1 MNSLRSTKICLLL
14 ILCILSKISSGYWH
28 KFPTNRRQTVPTQ
41 QSSTSLLSSQLSWDT
56 INKDSSRN
64 TQGLNEDWLKSLD
77 VLEGKVEPLEIS
89 VEDLEKKY
97 SKASKTRSKASF
109 SLMVALPEV
118 LKENNYVVLVNRTA
132 DEAEDDFLADDSNI
146 VYVTAQE
153 LERKWRDS
161 SLLPMGRPVDQFD
174 VKTALLLFDEEEDEE
189 IIGKNA
195 LIIEDGVFAG
205 ASGSASD
212 GDSST
217 GIVMSSTAKL
227 NADLALRHQL
237 LRASQQQ
244 AAEDAD
250 ALEMEKTEVDDGVE
264 FIVTED
270 VRGKKSTTFYH
281 N

>member
-1 MNSLRSTKICLLL
+1 MKILLV
-14 ILCILSKISSGYWH
+14 LCILSKISSAFWH
-28 KFPTNRRQTVPTQ
+28 NFPAYRRQIVPTQ
-41 QSSTSLLSSQLSWDT
+41 RSSTSLSSSQLSWDT
-56 INKDSSRN
+56 FNKDSSRS
-64 TQGLNEDWLKSLD
+64 TQGINEDWLKSLD

-97 SKASKTRSKASF
+97 SKASKTRSKAPF

-132 DEAEDDFLADDSNI
+132 DQAEDDFLADDSNI

-153 LERKWRDS
+153 LERKWKES
-161 SLLPMGRPVDQFD
+161 SLLPMGKSVDQFD
-174 VKTALLLFDEEEDEE
+174 VKSALLLFDEDEDEE

-195 LIIEDGVFAG
+195 LIIEDSIFADT
-205 ASGSASD
+205 GSSTSD
-212 GDSST
+212 DESST
-217 GIVMSSTAKL
+217 GIIMSSVAKL

-244 AAEDAD
+244 AAEDMD
-250 ALEMEKTEVDDGVE
+250 ALDMEKTEIDDGVE

-270 VRGKKSTTFYH
+270 VRDIVFLRLMS
-281 N
+281 